1 VNRTRESAGVSSTR
15 VERLR
20 ARAAREVAGGRFWRA
35 KELLRAAVSQS
46 DYDPDLYE
54 QFGTVL
60 LAMGDNLEAGR
71 WLFLS
76 GRRDAEYG
84 PAVALFLERH
94 GRRGGARLC
103 ASFPAGA
110 RLGGPSHYPPPLCD
124 ELRELGVPEDA
135 PPGAAPQ
142 DVGEN
147 RVVGL
152 LARVGCTGC
161 FAYLGVSVVVGAVV
175 VGRWVVDRVAA
186 LLG

>member
-1 VNRTRESAGVSSTR
+1 
-15 VERLR
+15 
-20 ARAAREVAGGRFWRA
+20 
-35 KELLRAAVSQS
+35 LLRAAAAQS

-76 GRRDAEYG
+76 GRRDAEYE

-94 GRRGGARLC
+94 GRRGGERLY

-124 ELRELGVPEDA
+124 ELRELGVSEDS
-135 PPGAAPQ
+135 PPGAPVAPLNEKQ
-142 DVGEN
+142 GWLVAT
-147 RVVGL
+147 L
-152 LARVGCTGC
+152 TRVGCTGC
-161 FAYLGVSVVVGAVV
+161 FAYLVASVVVGGVV

-186 LLG
+186 LFG